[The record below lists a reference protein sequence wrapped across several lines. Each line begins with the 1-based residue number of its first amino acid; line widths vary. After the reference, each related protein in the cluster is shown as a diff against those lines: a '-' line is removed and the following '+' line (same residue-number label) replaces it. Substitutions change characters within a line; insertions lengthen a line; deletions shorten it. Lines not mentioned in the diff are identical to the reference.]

1 MAPNRDRLRSAAL
14 PTHVLQPH
22 GFVVAHPLPSRRDVA
37 STASNI
43 QSVRLPCLQTKS
55 LHHDGAPFKVVQ
67 QQGTAWRS
75 QKHHTSMPET
85 KRLSLGHVSPRKRDG
100 AVSFKAGISC
110 IKWQWALCGHFTLR
124 GKVFPSRMRRKLT
137 RATGL

>member
-1 MAPNRDRLRSAAL
+1 MKTCMAPNRDRLRSAAL

-67 QQGTAWRS
+67 QQGTDSLEKPEALYVRAGNKTS
-75 QKHHTSMPET
+75 QSCACVTSEERWCSVLQGWKILHKTVVGP
-85 KRLSLGHVSPRKRDG
+85 LWSLYTSG
-100 AVSFKAGISC
+100 
-110 IKWQWALCGHFTLR
+110 
-124 GKVFPSRMRRKLT
+124 MRCKLIL
-137 RATGL
+137 ATVL